1 LIGKWQ
7 TQLELLDFAYLKHK
21 NEKKKSN
28 NTLVILLE
36 KWQIKFEQLVLFIQ
50 KVIMRKVIA
59 LDIWL

>member
-36 KWQIKFEQLVLFIQ
+36 KWQIKFEQLVLFIK

-59 LDIWL
+59 LDI

>member
-59 LDIWL
+59 LDI